1 MAHLLPEQCA
11 HFSDLFDQLG
21 LSSTPAGIADFIN
34 GHRPL
39 AGPVLLAD
47 APFWTPAQAHF
58 LREEMQRDEPPW
70 SELIDQ
76 LNAALRG

>member
-1 MAHLLPEQCA
+1 MPHMLPEQCA

-21 LSSTPAGIADFIN
+21 LDSSPAAIAGFIN
-34 GHRPL
+34 SHSPL
-39 AGPVLLAD
+39 QGQVLLAD
-47 APFWTPAQAHF
+47 APFWKPDQAQF

-76 LNAALRG
+76 LNSALR

>member
-1 MAHLLPEQCA
+1 MSQLLPEQCA

-21 LSSTPAGIADFIN
+21 LSSTPVAIADFIN

-39 AGPVLLAD
+39 DGKVLLAD
-47 APFWTPAQAHF
+47 APFWKPDQAQF
-58 LREEMQRDEPPW
+58 LREELQRDEPPW

-76 LNAALRG
+76 LNVALRK